1 MRKYAYPVSWL
12 IVSAAAAWS
21 IVSFRGLPPPPRLA
35 VVIVVDQLRPDYL
48 TRFSELYAG
57 GFKTLL
63 DNGANFTNAAY
74 RHASTHTAAG
84 HASVS
89 TGLHPSTHGMIDNSW
104 YDPTR
109 DAVVNCV
116 ADDAYAAVGG
126 PGRRA
131 SPRPL
136 LADTLGDL
144 LKRKHGGSKVYAFAL
159 KDRSAL
165 MLAGRGADGAFWYS
179 VECGCFVTSS
189 YYENGMPQWLAAFNA
204 TRPTAKYAGKVWK
217 RLLADRSLYEKLAR
231 EDAFP
236 TENEGQA
243 ATFPHT
249 LPQEDPATQIRLT
262 PFADEL
268 TLQAALA
275 ALDSGELGTDGE
287 PDLLAVASPQRIISA
302 IATALQSGSDG
313 SKPAPRPSAGRS
325 AGGNRPPGRDRE
337 NRGGSDRRPRRL
349 ALGRG
354 TATPRRSGEPREPR
368 RVLAARAG
376 TRSSSISPDAPDLVA
391 YAGGNRLY
399 WRLPAFR
406 NGAVERAAA
415 EKFLVER
422 LRQHPLVA
430 GVYTASEL
438 ANVSDR
444 APEMT
449 RLFANAYFQRRSP
462 HLIVRFNE
470 FVYAGGA
477 FGTAHGTAYPYDREV
492 PVLLYGAGDT
502 PREFRA
508 AGGAR
513 RYRPDPGQDAS
524 PQNGAGAG
532 HAHSLGSAAITA
544 RDKSRAS
551 VVTRPGGPMQY
562 RGNSQRNRA
571 PCCPPGK

>member
-89 TGLHPSTHGMIDNSW
+89 TGLHPSAHGMIGNSW
-104 YDPTR
+104 YDPTQ

-126 PGRRA
+126 PGERA

-144 LKRKHGGSKVYAFAL
+144 LKRKHGGSKVYAFSS

-179 VECGCFVTSS
+179 EECGCFVTSS

-204 TRPTAKYAGKVWK
+204 TRPTAEYAGKVWK
-217 RLLADRSLYEKLAR
+217 RFLADRSLYEKLAR

-236 TENEGQA
+236 TEADGKA
-243 ATFPHT
+243 VTFPHA
-249 LPQEDPATQIRLT
+249 LPQEDIATRIQMT
-262 PFADEL
+262 PFDDEL
-268 TLQAALA
+268 TLQAALT

-287 PDLLAVASPQRIISA
+287 PDLLAVGFSATDRIGHLYGPYSQEAMDQNLRLDRLLADLLAA
-302 IATALQSGSDG
+302 I
-313 SKPAPRPSAGRS
+313 
-325 AGGNRPPGRDRE
+325 
-337 NRGGSDRRPRRL
+337 DRRVGIEKTVVALTADHGVPPLVEEMQRRGAAASRVNSDEFWQRARD
-349 ALGRG
+349 ALKQHFP
-354 TATPRRSGEPREPR
+354 A
-368 RVLAARAG
+368 
-376 TRSSSISPDAPDLVA
+376 APDLVA

-422 LRQHPLVA
+422 LLRHPLVA

-438 ANVSDR
+438 ANASDR

-462 HLIVRFNE
+462 HLIVHFNE
-470 FVYAGGA
+470 FVYPRNA

-492 PVLLYGAGDT
+492 PVLLYGAG
-502 PREFRA
+502 
-508 AGGAR
+508 
-513 RYRPDPGQDAS
+513 
-524 PQNGAGAG
+524 
-532 HAHSLGSAAITA
+532 I
-544 RDKSRAS
+544 
-551 VVTRPGGPMQY
+551 RPGNSERPAGPEDI
-562 RGNSQRNRA
+562 A
-571 PCCPPGK
+571 PTLAKMLRLKMAQEPDTRILSEALQ